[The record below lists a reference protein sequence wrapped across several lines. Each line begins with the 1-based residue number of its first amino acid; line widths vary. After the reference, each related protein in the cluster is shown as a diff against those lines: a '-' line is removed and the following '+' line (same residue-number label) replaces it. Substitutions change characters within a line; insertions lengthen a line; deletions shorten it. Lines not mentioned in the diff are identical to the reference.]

1 MRAALRRRRR
11 REVHTKLHTH
21 THTQRER
28 YREENN
34 PERARGWSRGERE
47 WGWRRSLGKRI
58 NIDRFWKVGR
68 RGRRTAICSRSQ
80 DARWGKKK
88 KKNSGKA

>member
-1 MRAALRRRRR
+1 MRAALRRRK
-11 REVHTKLHTH
+11 REVHKKLHTH
-21 THTQRER
+21 IRRER
-28 YREENN
+28 DT
-34 PERARGWSRGERE
+34 ERRTTRNVRAVGRGERE
-47 WGWRRSLGKRI
+47 SGGWRRSLGKRI

-80 DARWGKKK
+80 DARWGKKM

>member
-1 MRAALRRRRR
+1 MRAALRRRR

-21 THTQRER
+21 TYAERER

-47 WGWRRSLGKRI
+47 WGVEKK
-58 NIDRFWKVGR
+58 F
-68 RGRRTAICSRSQ
+68 
-80 DARWGKKK
+80 GKK
-88 KKNSGKA
+88 G

>member
-21 THTQRER
+21 IRRER

-34 PERARGWSRGERE
+34 PERACGWSRGERE
-47 WGWRRSLGKRI
+47 WGVEKK
-58 NIDRFWKVGR
+58 F
-68 RGRRTAICSRSQ
+68 
-80 DARWGKKK
+80 GKKDK
-88 KKNSGKA
+88 